1 MNRAK
6 EDISHLVL
14 SPTTPDDQSFMAEVL
29 KSVIPQ
35 YEPITPGAFQKWADQ
50 MESGPLPDFI
60 KTSLI
65 LKKNDK
71 LGFLGTV
78 QMTQGVEYLMML
90 YFLPQHQRKGYG
102 QTALNLLIN
111 NLKQRN
117 VSNLILLV
125 NQQADWA
132 VNFYRK
138 EKFQIISNTQEEIE
152 NYCEAKMKPFY
163 IPGSMLMGKTI

>member
-1 MNRAK
+1 MNVAK
-6 EDISHLVL
+6 EDNLCLVL

-35 YEPITPGAFQKWADQ
+35 YDPIMPGAFQKWAAQ
-50 MESGPLPDFI
+50 MESGPLPDCI

-65 LKKNDK
+65 IKKNEK

-78 QMTQGVEYLMML
+78 QITKDVEYLMML
-90 YFLPQHQRKGYG
+90 YFLPQYQHKGYG
-102 QTALNLLIN
+102 QTVLHLLIN
-111 NLKQRN
+111 KLKHRH

-138 EKFQIISNTQEEIE
+138 ENFQVISQNQEEIE

-163 IPGSMLMGKTI
+163 VPSTMLMGKTI